1 MKSWK
6 KHFIWI
12 INLEIFYI
20 LTSTIEGSFAGWVG
34 YAFDRGAF
42 KLGW

>member
-1 MKSWK
+1 MK
-6 KHFIWI
+6 ITEL
-12 INLEIFYI
+12 NEMELMV
-20 LTSTIEGSFAGWVG
+20 TNGRATAAGVG